1 VFAHSPEPGSGKSR
15 LLEVLDL
22 LVANSSGLLYQPT
35 EAVLFRTANGKTQLL
50 DEIDTW
56 PNGDFLRG
64 VLNAGFHRSG
74 TVVRNERRQD
84 NKWEPVAFPVYAPR
98 AMAGIGSGILH
109 GTTRDR
115 TFILEMVKQ
124 TREERREKFRA
135 RKAKPEADQLKGEA
149 EAWVRQNRTCIVTL
163 YDDAEKAF
171 PYLTHLRDRTIDIT
185 EPLAAILEVA
195 YDGAPDLADRRLE
208 LLEAVALTRKDGEEE
223 SADHRILRE
232 LLRLSSAEERL
243 VGSASELAARCEL
256 DPRPTEY
263 EISQTLRRY
272 HFDSR
277 SIRQG
282 GSPRYRYELTQTQL
296 AEVCERFCC
305 GPTQPEVDS
314 GRQIAPCAGEMPS
327 FAEAAGVQE

>member
-223 SADHRILRE
+223 SADHRRRAAGRE
-232 LLRLSSAEERL
+232 C
-243 VGSASELAARCEL
+243 VGVGGQMRTRSASDRVRNLPDSPALSLRQPKYSAGWFSKIPLRIDADAACRSV
-256 DPRPTEY
+256 R
-263 EISQTLRRY
+263 TLLLWPDSARSGQRETDRAVRR
-272 HFDSR
+272 
-277 SIRQG
+277 
-282 GSPRYRYELTQTQL
+282 
-296 AEVCERFCC
+296 
-305 GPTQPEVDS
+305 
-314 GRQIAPCAGEMPS
+314 
-327 FAEAAGVQE
+327 